1 MSQTLTIIVL
11 STYRWNTSRCIFNP
25 RCAIAIF
32 LVQLY
37 TSSIPLR
44 LGNNLPVAN
53 FHRWAA
59 ITGFSREVPHEGVTA
74 QLIRLPGVTRAH
86 CVLAHNR
93 LICMMVTNGNV
104 QAIVHRRL
112 QRIIDI
118 IASTQKSEDGEVFVP
133 SFKLLC
139 NRYKP

>member
-1 MSQTLTIIVL
+1 MQLASKYMFHFNNWSFSGGPRSGIATSYASARARSDMHIIMH
-11 STYRWNTSRCIFNP
+11 
-25 RCAIAIF
+25 
-32 LVQLY
+32 LV
-37 TSSIPLR
+37 
-44 LGNNLPVAN
+44 
-53 FHRWAA
+53 WAW
-59 ITGFSREVPHEGVTA
+59 IKH
-74 QLIRLPGVTRAH
+74 L
-86 CVLAHNR
+86 

>member
-1 MSQTLTIIVL
+1 MRVQWVPGRFSPSPSRPGYEARWITVDDSLRQVQPASKYMFHFNNWGPRSGMATSYASARARSDMHIIMH
-11 STYRWNTSRCIFNP
+11 
-25 RCAIAIF
+25 
-32 LVQLY
+32 LV
-37 TSSIPLR
+37 
-44 LGNNLPVAN
+44 
-53 FHRWAA
+53 WAW
-59 ITGFSREVPHEGVTA
+59 IKQP
-74 QLIRLPGVTRAH
+74 
-86 CVLAHNR
+86 

-118 IASTQKSEDGEVFVP
+118 IASTLKSEDGEVFVP

>member
-25 RCAIAIF
+25 GCAIAIF
-32 LVQLY
+32 FVQLY

-74 QLIRLPGVTRAH
+74 QLIRLPGVTHAH

-93 LICMMVTNGNV
+93 LRQIHG
-104 QAIVHRRL
+104 
-112 QRIIDI
+112 
-118 IASTQKSEDGEVFVP
+118 SEHYYQSETFATSPGIFAVGE
-133 SFKLLC
+133 
-139 NRYKP
+139 